1 MFDNAYRGHDIIL
14 CFSYAFDTWRF
25 FMSKTIVITG
35 AGRGIGLALT
45 KKFNER
51 GDHVIALCRKNND
64 DLRSS
69 GAEVIEGI
77 DVTDLSSLSQLRDL
91 FSGKNIDV
99 LINNAGVMESEL
111 IEDFSE
117 SAFEKMRK
125 QFEVN
130 SLGPLK
136 VTSTLLDSLAEGSK
150 IAMITSRMGSISD
163 NTSGK
168 RYGYRMS
175 KAALNIASV
184 SMAQDLASRKI
195 AVGIFHPG
203 WVQTDMTGNS
213 GHLTTEQ
220 CASNLVVRIS
230 ELDLSTSGQFFHS
243 SGEKL
248 PW

>member
-1 MFDNAYRGHDIIL
+1 MR
-14 CFSYAFDTWRF
+14 
-25 FMSKTIVITG
+25 KTVVITG
-35 AGRGIGLALT
+35 ANRGIGLALS
-45 KKFNER
+45 KKFVER
-51 GDHVIALCRKNND
+51 GDSVTALCRAASEELKS
-64 DLRSS
+64 L

-77 DVTDLSSLSQLRDL
+77 DVTDLASLSTVRDH
-91 FSGKNIDV
+91 FSGKNIDI

-117 SAFEKMRK
+117 AAFEKMRK

-130 SLGPLK
+130 SLGPLR
-136 VTSTLLDSLAEGSK
+136 VTSTLLDSLSKGSK
-150 IAMITSRMGSISD
+150 VAMITSRMGSITD

-168 RYGYRMS
+168 KYGYRMS
-175 KAALNIASV
+175 KVALNIASV
-184 SMAQDLASRKI
+184 SMAQDLAPKEI

-203 WVQTDMTGNS
+203 WVQTDMTGHS

-220 CASNLVVRIS
+220 CASNLLVRIS

-243 SGEKL
+243 NGEKL